1 MKHYD
6 FTIDLEMEINEL
18 AHINMVNGAEK
29 IRDSYEMDAEL
40 ISERLSESQELM
52 QAASENGFSEA
63 DVKEDPIKVLAEIYY
78 DGYYD
83 LIDYSDL
90 MDVAKGED
98 DCWRLAEDA
107 LIDLAAPTL
116 TKFFKDLHDFVE
128 EKEIEIETYILED
141 DYFALRF
148 DVEDELEE
156 IIDEHVDELFNE
168 YAGSLDG
175 EVFYTFHEKHT
186 DTVLCQLQLEYDFI
200 NRAMI

>member
-18 AHINMVNGAEK
+18 AHIDMVNGAEK

-78 DGYYD
+78 DGYDD

-141 DYFALRF
+141 GYFALRF

-156 IIDEHVDELFNE
+156 IIDKHVDELFNE

>member
-90 MDVAKGED
+90 MDIAKGED

-156 IIDEHVDELFNE
+156 IIDEYVDELFNE